1 MKTFNYKYVASFL
14 ILLGIFAFAIH
25 LTERDSTPLSTHGR
39 IVWNSFTDG
48 VNLAKT
54 SHKKILVDVYTDWCS
69 WCKKMDSDV
78 YTDKEVVSRLNEQ
91 FILVKLNAES
101 ANRLS
106 YKGKDFSEADFARE
120 LGVNGYPTT
129 LFFDQNSNPIT
140 DFPGYAPPERF
151 AKVLDFIGKDYYKS
165 VSFQEFVERQPS
177 NQ

>member
-1 MKTFNYKYVASFL
+1 MNSINYKYVASFL
-14 ILLGIFAFAIH
+14 ILVGVFAFAIY
-25 LTERDSTPLSTHGR
+25 LTERESQVPVSPAT

-54 SHKKILVDVYTDWCS
+54 SNKKILVDVYTDWCG

-78 YTDKEVVSRLNEQ
+78 YTDKEVVGRLNEH

-101 ANRLS
+101 TNRLT

-120 LGVNGYPTT
+120 LGVSGYPTT
-129 LFFDQNSNPIT
+129 LFFDQNLAPIT
-140 DFPGYAPPERF
+140 DLPGYAPPERF